1 MNGSDIDIVV
11 AESEEPVEEGNAFTG
26 ALAKAKEEGKDEFE
40 VDGKTHKVKESRKF
54 SKKQLMENFLKKN
67 INESLNKILNEE
79 LLCEKCG
86 EMHEGDC
93 GSHVDEGETEEQIEV
108 SGGDVGVVHEENMS
122 VVDAIATGQ
131 NYLQASG
138 DLDRDGDQIPN
149 RLDMDSN
156 MDGDL
161 DHPTFDD
168 EEFIEIDFDS
178 LMGNSPAP
186 TKEPGIA
193 EPTTK
198 PGRKKPRWKKIP
210 RPEVNP
216 KPKAEVPMQN
226 SPSMDRRKF
235 HLGRKGMYR

>member
-1 MNGSDIDIVV
+1 MDGKNIDIVF
-11 AESEEPVEEGNAFTG
+11 AESEEPVEE
-26 ALAKAKEEGKDEFE
+26 
-40 VDGKTHKVKESRKF
+40 SRRF

-67 INESLNKILNEE
+67 INESLNKILKEE
-79 LLCEKCG
+79 LLCEQCG
-86 EMHEGDC
+86 EIHEGPC
-93 GSHVDEGETEEQIEV
+93 SSHIDEDLDITNDTALQAGDDVHSVPQPFGEQ
-108 SGGDVGVVHEENMS
+108 NMS

-161 DHPTFDD
+161 DHETFDD

-193 EPTTK
+193 EPTTR
-198 PGRKKPRWKKIP
+198 PGKKKPRWKKIP
-210 RPEVNP
+210 RPNVNP
-216 KPKAEVPMQN
+216 KPKAT
-226 SPSMDRRKF
+226 DRKKF

>member
-1 MNGSDIDIVV
+1 MSNDT
-11 AESEEPVEEGNAFTG
+11 AE
-26 ALAKAKEEGKDEFE
+26 LA
-40 VDGKTHKVKESRKF
+40 
-54 SKKQLMENFLKKN
+54 
-67 INESLNKILNEE
+67 
-79 LLCEKCG
+79 
-86 EMHEGDC
+86 GD
-93 GSHVDEGETEEQIEV
+93 
-108 SGGDVGVVHEENMS
+108 DVGVVHEENMS

-186 TKEPGIA
+186 T
-193 EPTTK
+193 TRT
-198 PGRKKPRWKKIP
+198 R
-210 RPEVNP
+210 NC
-216 KPKAEVPMQN
+216 
-226 SPSMDRRKF
+226 
-235 HLGRKGMYR
+235 

>member
-1 MNGSDIDIVV
+1 MEEDGREWFNRYRNKYGTFRVKPEGESYVGTFGSDDNDLPWIRPNNSYLEEDLDVTNQT
-11 AESEEPVEEGNAFTG
+11 AE
-26 ALAKAKEEGKDEFE
+26 LA
-40 VDGKTHKVKESRKF
+40 
-54 SKKQLMENFLKKN
+54 
-67 INESLNKILNEE
+67 
-79 LLCEKCG
+79 
-86 EMHEGDC
+86 GD
-93 GSHVDEGETEEQIEV
+93 
-108 SGGDVGVVHEENMS
+108 DVGVVHEENMS

-193 EPTTK
+193 EPTTT

-216 KPKAEVPMQN
+216 KPKAT
-226 SPSMDRRKF
+226 DRRKF